1 MNRLICTLTLM
12 AFTSLAI
19 AKNGING
26 QWIGEDEKGN
36 EILIEFTQE
45 GNYYL
50 SVNGQSLTSDVADY
64 GQIKFAVVARG
75 PQMTINLFD
84 ENKSKAFANLKAIL
98 KNGELRLSVLN
109 GPNLVQKNGEI
120 ILRRTTNN

>member
-1 MNRLICTLTLM
+1 M

-19 AKNGING
+19 ANNGING
-26 QWIGEDEKGN
+26 QWIAEDEKGN

-64 GQIKFAVVARG
+64 GQIKYSVVARG

-120 ILRRTTNN
+120 ILRRTTTN